1 MLLEAEGLGQGQ
13 HEEKKDQTGWAIL
26 KRIRQLS
33 KWDNMRTTRTL
44 AHLRDLRQL
53 S

>member
-1 MLLEAEGLGQGQ
+1 MLLEAAGLGQGQ
-13 HEEKKDQTGWAIL
+13 PEERKDQTGWAIL

-33 KWDNMRTTRTL
+33 KCDNMRTTRTL
-44 AHLRDLRQL
+44 AHLRALREL